1 MAYNEGRRRRGRHV
15 MLRKMLCGASAA
27 AVSASVLAVAPG
39 LVAGTSAS
47 AATTYS
53 TNTTSYCKSGATPI
67 TFWGWVPGIYR
78 VVDVFNQTHP
88 NICVDFVTK
97 VGGSGEYIPLL
108 NALKAHSGAPDVA
121 EIEFDVLPSFEVLH
135 YVKNL
140 VPYGAD
146 KYSKDF
152 VNWAWSEVS
161 NNGSVW
167 AMPMDGGSM
176 GLLFNSG
183 PLSKLGVTTPPT
195 SWSQFAADAVKVHQ
209 ANPKVY
215 FGDFAAG
222 DGQWVLSLMQQAGAW
237 PFVWNGGSN
246 VTIDFTGK
254 AQTAFAN
261 YWQKLVSE
269 GAIAHIN
276 DSFSSN
282 SPFFE
287 GLNDGLYLTWPT
299 SAWGPS
305 YFASYVTSK
314 SAGSWIQAPLPGS
327 KVSSGNWGGSTY
339 PVFSESQHPAQ
350 AAEFAEWLA
359 ASPQS
364 WNLAVTSPSLL
375 FPTYKPELSAPV
387 MQSLTI
393 PMLKKGTALF
403 SAPAKSA
410 PKIPAI
416 TWPPFMTYFLNST
429 TAWAAKFFSGNQTI
443 PQYFQLLQN
452 DMVTYAKQQGFQ
464 VNT

>member
-1 MAYNEGRRRRGRHV
+1 MSHNEGNGRHGRHR
-15 MLRKMLCGASAA
+15 LRRKLLCGASAA
-27 AVSASVLAVAPG
+27 AMSASILAFGPG
-39 LVAGTSAS
+39 LVTGAS
-47 AATTYS
+47 AATGGYS
-53 TNTTSYCKSGATPI
+53 TNTTANCKSGATPV
-67 TFWGWVPGIYR
+67 TFWGWVPGMYR
-78 VVDVFNQTHP
+78 MVDVFNQTHP

-135 YVKNL
+135 YVDNL
-140 VPYGAD
+140 APYGAG
-146 KYSKDF
+146 KYAKDF
-152 VNWAWSEVS
+152 VYWAWSEVS
-161 NNGSVW
+161 QKGAIW

-176 GLLFNSG
+176 GLLFDKTAAAKYGIS
-183 PLSKLGVTTPPT
+183 SPPT
-195 SWSQFAADAVKVHQ
+195 TWSEFAADALKVHQ
-209 ANPKVY
+209 ADPKVY

-254 AQTAFAN
+254 AQMAFAH
-261 YWQKLVSE
+261 YWQTLISE
-269 GAIAHIN
+269 GAIAHAN
-276 DSFSSN
+276 DPFTSS

-314 SAGSWIQAPLPGS
+314 SAGHWVQAALPGS
-327 KVSSGNWGGSTY
+327 ATSSGNWGGSTY
-339 PVFSESQHPAQ
+339 PVFSESAHPAQ

-375 FPTYKPELSAPV
+375 FPTYKPELSAPAV
-387 MQSLTI
+387 QSLTI
-393 PMLKKGTALF
+393 PMLEKGSPLF
-403 SAPAKSA
+403 ANPAKTA

-416 TWPPFMTYFLNST
+416 TWPPFMTYYLNST
-429 TAWAAKFFSGNQTI
+429 TAWAAKFFAGTQTL
-443 PQYFQLLQN
+443 PQYLQLLQTN
-452 DMVTYAKQQGFQ
+452 MVTYAKQQGFT
-464 VNT
+464 VST

>member
-1 MAYNEGRRRRGRHV
+1 MSYNEGSRHHGRHV
-15 MLRKMLCGASAA
+15 LRRKLLCGASAA
-27 AVSASVLAVAPG
+27 AMSASILAFGPG
-39 LVAGTSAS
+39 LVAGAS
-47 AATTYS
+47 AATGGYS

-67 TFWGWVPGIYR
+67 TFWGWVPGMYR
-78 VVDVFNQTHP
+78 MVDVFNQTHP
-88 NICVDFVTK
+88 NICVNFVTK

-135 YVKNL
+135 YVTNL
-140 VPYGAD
+140 APYGAG
-146 KYSKDF
+146 KYAKDF
-152 VNWAWSEVS
+152 VYWAWSEVS
-161 NNGSVW
+161 QKGAVW

-176 GLLFNSG
+176 GLLFDKTASAKYG
-183 PLSKLGVTTPPT
+183 ISSPPT
-195 SWSQFAADAVKVHQ
+195 TWSQYAGDALKVHQ

-254 AQTAFAN
+254 AQLAFAN
-261 YWQKLVSE
+261 YWQKLINE
-269 GAIAHIN
+269 GAIAHAN
-276 DSFSSN
+276 DPFTSS

-287 GLNDGLYLTWPT
+287 GLNSGLYLTWPT

-314 SAGSWIQAPLPGS
+314 SAGHWVQAALPGS
-327 KVSSGNWGGSTY
+327 STSSGNWGGSTY
-339 PVFSESQHPAQ
+339 PVFSQSQHPAQ

-375 FPTYKPELSAPV
+375 FPTYKPELGATAV
-387 MQSLTI
+387 QSLTI
-393 PMLKKGTALF
+393 PMLEKGSPLF
-403 SAPAKSA
+403 ANPAKTA

-416 TWPPFMTYFLNST
+416 TWPPFMTYYLNST
-429 TAWAAKFFSGNQTI
+429 TAWAAKFFAGTQTL
-443 PQYFQLLQN
+443 PQYLRLLQTN
-452 DMVTYAKQQGFQ
+452 MVNYAKQQGFS
-464 VNT
+464 VST

>member
-1 MAYNEGRRRRGRHV
+1 MTYNEGNGRHGRH
-15 MLRKMLCGASAA
+15 MLRRKLLCGVSAA
-27 AVSASVLAVAPG
+27 AVSASVLAFGPG
-39 LVAGTSAS
+39 LVAGAS
-47 AATTYS
+47 AATGGYS
-53 TNTTSYCKSGATPI
+53 TNTTSNCKSGATPV
-67 TFWGWVPGIYR
+67 TFWGWVPGMYR
-78 VVDVFNQTHP
+78 MVDVFNQTHP
-88 NICVDFVTK
+88 NICVDYVTK

-135 YVKNL
+135 DVTNL
-140 VPYGAD
+140 APYGAG
-146 KYSKDF
+146 KYAKDF

-161 NNGSVW
+161 QKGAIW

-176 GLLFNSG
+176 GLLFDKTALAKYGIS
-183 PLSKLGVTTPPT
+183 SPPT
-195 SWSQFAADAVKVHQ
+195 TWSQYAADALKVHQ
-209 ANPKVY
+209 ANPKAY

-237 PFVWNGGSN
+237 PFVWNGGSH

-254 AQTAFAN
+254 AQMSFAN

-269 GAIAHIN
+269 GAIAHAN
-276 DSFSSN
+276 DPFTSS

-314 SAGSWIQAPLPGS
+314 SAGHWIQAALPGS
-327 KVSSGNWGGSTY
+327 ATSSGNWGGSTY
-339 PVFSESQHPAQ
+339 PVFSQSKHPAQ

-364 WNLAVTSPSLL
+364 WNIAVTTPSLL
-375 FPTYKPELSAPV
+375 FPTYKPELAAPA

-393 PMLKKGTALF
+393 PMLQKGAPLF
-403 SAPAKSA
+403 ANPAKTA

-416 TWPPFMTYFLNST
+416 TWPPFMTYYLNST
-429 TAWAAKFFSGNQTI
+429 TAWAAKFFAGTQTL
-443 PQYFQLLQN
+443 PQYLQLLQTN
-452 DMVTYAKQQGFQ
+452 MVTYAKQQGFS
-464 VNT
+464 VST

>member
-1 MAYNEGRRRRGRHV
+1 MKHNDGRGRHERRSFV
-15 MLRKMLCGASAA
+15 RKMLCGVSAA
-27 AVSASVLAVAPG
+27 ALSASLLAVAPS
-39 LVAGTSAS
+39 LAGPAS
-47 AATTYS
+47 AATPTYS

-135 YVKNL
+135 YVTNL
-140 VPYGAD
+140 VPYGAN
-146 KYSKDF
+146 KYASDF

-161 NNGSVW
+161 NNGAVW
-167 AMPMDGGSM
+167 AMPDDGGSM
-176 GLLFNSG
+176 GLLFNSAA
-183 PLSKLGVTTPPT
+183 LSKLGVTTPPT
-195 SWSQFAADAVKVHQ
+195 DWSQFAADAVKVHQ

-215 FGDFAAG
+215 FGDFSAG

-237 PFVWNGGSN
+237 PFVWNGGSK

-254 AQTAFAN
+254 AQMAFAN
-261 YWQKLVSE
+261 YWQNLVSQ
-269 GAIAHIN
+269 GAIAHAN
-276 DSFSSN
+276 DLFASN

-314 SAGSWIQAPLPGS
+314 SAGDWIQAPLPGS
-327 KVSSGNWGGSTY
+327 ATSSGNWGGSTY
-339 PVFSESQHPAQ
+339 PVFSESAHPAQ

-359 ASPQS
+359 ASPQA
-364 WNLAVTSPSLL
+364 WHIEVTPPSLL
-375 FPTYKPELSAPV
+375 FPNFKPELSAPA
-387 MQSLTI
+387 MRTLTI

-403 SAPAKSA
+403 ANPAKSA

-429 TAWAAKFFSGNQTI
+429 TAWAAKFFAGTQTI

-452 DMVTYAKQQGFQ
+452 NMVTYAKQQGFQ
-464 VNT
+464 VRT